1 MANPEHNLFVPLYI
15 NPCCE
20 DILIKY
26 HIRVLTATEL
36 EPLQSGQPRAQS
48 ISIVEKPLMLN
59 KVHIRVLT
67 ATELEH
73 RHSGQPRARS
83 ISIVEKPLL

>member
-1 MANPEHNLFVPLYI
+1 MANPEHNLFLLWK

-20 DILIKY
+20 EVLIKV
-26 HIRVLTATEL
+26 RKGVLTATEL
-36 EPLQSGQPRAQS
+36 EHLYNGQPRTRS

-73 RHSGQPRARS
+73 RHSGQPRAQS